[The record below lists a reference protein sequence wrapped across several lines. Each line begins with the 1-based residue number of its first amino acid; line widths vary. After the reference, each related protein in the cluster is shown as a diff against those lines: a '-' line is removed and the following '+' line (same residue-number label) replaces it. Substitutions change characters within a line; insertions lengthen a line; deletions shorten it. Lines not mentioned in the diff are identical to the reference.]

1 MNTKSFLPKKI
12 DKQTDAPK
20 FWEQRLVR
28 AGNNYVVMKY
38 VLTNHLRTF
47 LITSSAFFASSSSSS
62 SSSPL
67 LLFLITAALS
77 LSTSAP
83 YVLTNHLRTFLIT
96 PSAFFASSPSSSSS
110 HHVQILSLEG
120 IEITQCLE
128 LKTSAVSTNDAKLPV
143 IDKQRQERR
152 FESAMKMAQFASGTL

>member
-1 MNTKSFLPKKI
+1 MVHQYGERKYEMLSRDDALRRHDDIKI
-12 DKQTDAPK
+12 GQTITGYSKTGDMFFGEVFSVDRSSAL
-20 FWEQRLVR
+20 LV
-28 AGNNYVVMKY
+28 
-38 VLTNHLRTF
+38 LRTQGD
-47 LITSSAFFASSSSSS
+47 IQ
-62 SSSPL
+62 
-67 LLFLITAALS
+67 
-77 LSTSAP
+77 
-83 YVLTNHLRTFLIT
+83 N
-96 PSAFFASSPSSSSS
+96 S